1 MRNTF
6 VCAGFGLALAV
17 ASSAFARPI
26 LQYGATLDGT
36 QQNPDVVTPATGT
49 GTMAIDTDANTMT
62 INVVYSGL
70 IGAQTDQHIHGFSGP
85 EVNSSVIFPLPAGG
99 SPINAVWNFTEA
111 QQANILAGL
120 TYVNIHTT
128 FAGGGEIRGQ
138 ILPVPEP
145 ASLGVLAIAG
155 IAALRRRR

>member
-26 LQYGATLDGT
+26 LQYGATLNGA
-36 QQNPDVVTPATGT
+36 QAGVASGGSGT
-49 GTMAIDTDANTMT
+49 GTMVIDTDANTMN

-70 IGAQTDQHIHGFSGP
+70 IGAQTDQHIHGFAAPGVSAG
-85 EVNSSVIFPLPAGG
+85 VIFQLPAGG

-111 QQANILAGL
+111 QQ
-120 TYVNIHTT
+120 
-128 FAGGGEIRGQ
+128 
-138 ILPVPEP
+138 
-145 ASLGVLAIAG
+145 
-155 IAALRRRR
+155 